1 MSGMRDLRLIP
12 ACAALTV
19 MGILPLV
26 GCSWID
32 GDRITSDFHA
42 TVANAPA
49 IIQVDN
55 AVGSIDIEA
64 WDKPSVEI
72 SATKRGPNYDTVN
85 AIKISVEP
93 NGSTLTVN
101 TQFPH
106 TSSNTKVDY
115 TIHAPAH
122 TDLKLVQS
130 VGAIKSIGFTGNVE
144 EHTSTGAVEATMA
157 QLGGSQQL
165 HIDVSVGAIKLTLP
179 SNTDADVTATTSVGG
194 IKTDFPL
201 SIDRTIVGQ
210 YARGKV
216 GNGSAVAELNVSTGG
231 IEIQRE

>member
-1 MSGMRDLRLIP
+1 MRYLRLVRVYG
-12 ACAALTV
+12 ALTV
-19 MGILPLV
+19 LGILALA

-32 GDRITSDFHA
+32 GDRISSDFHA
-42 TVANAPA
+42 TVANVPA
-49 IIQVDN
+49 TIQVDN
-55 AVGSIDIEA
+55 AIGSIDIEA

-72 SATKRGPNYDTVN
+72 NATKRGPNYDTVN

-93 NGSTLTVN
+93 NGSTLTVH
-101 TQFPH
+101 TQFPPMA
-106 TSSNTKVDY
+106 NNAKVEY

-130 VGAIKSIGFTGNVE
+130 LGAIKSIGFSGNVQ

-165 HIDVSVGAIKLTLP
+165 HIDVSLGAIRLTLP
-179 SNTDADVTATTSVGG
+179 SSTDAAITATTSVGG
-194 IKTDFPL
+194 IKSDFPL
-201 SIDRTIVGQ
+201 SIDKTVVGQ
-210 YARGKV
+210 SARGKV
-216 GNGSAVAELNVSTGG
+216 GNGNAVAELNVSTGG

>member
-1 MSGMRDLRLIP
+1 MRDLRLIP
-12 ACAALTV
+12 AYAALTALSV
-19 MGILPLV
+19 LPLA

-32 GDRITSDFHA
+32 GDRISSDFHA
-42 TVANAPA
+42 TIANAPA
-49 IIQVDN
+49 TIQVDN

-72 SATKRGPNYDTVN
+72 DATKRGPNYDTVN

-93 NGSTLTVN
+93 SGSTLTVN
-101 TQFPH
+101 TQFP
-106 TSSNTKVDY
+106 TMSTNAKVEY

-157 QLGGSQQL
+157 RLGGSQRL
-165 HIDVSVGAIKLTLP
+165 NIDVSVGAIRLTLP
-179 SNTDADVTATTSVGG
+179 STTDAAITATTSVGG

-201 SIDRTIVGQ
+201 SIDKTVVGQ

-216 GNGSAVAELNVSTGG
+216 GDGTAVAELNVSTGG